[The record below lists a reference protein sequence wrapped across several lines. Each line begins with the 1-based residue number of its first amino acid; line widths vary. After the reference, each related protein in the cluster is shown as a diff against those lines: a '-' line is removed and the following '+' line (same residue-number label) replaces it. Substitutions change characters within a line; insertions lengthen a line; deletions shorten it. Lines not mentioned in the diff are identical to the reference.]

1 MAQSTLS
8 VSTPSPI
15 PAIGRAFVSFV
26 GPGGGAFVRKPLSGG
41 EHLSILLEAVNV
53 VPFSIFRLRYAYL
66 DSFRYFYA
74 V

>member
-1 MAQSTLS
+1 MAQSVPS
-8 VSTPSPI
+8 VSTPSPT

-26 GPGGGAFVRKPLSGG
+26 GPGGAAFVRKPLSGV
-41 EHLSILLEAVNV
+41 EHLLILLEAVNV
-53 VPFSIFRLRYAYL
+53 VPFSIFGLRYACL